1 VIFKQVTNTRSEL
14 ISDHRLTNYIT
25 NNILNT
31 LMQKETDCI
40 FGLRPII
47 EAIKAGKQI
56 DRLLIRQG
64 LQGALYQELMTEV
77 RDHGISYQIVPVE
90 RIELVT
96 RKNHQG
102 VLAWLALIE
111 FQHITNLLPGIYE
124 KGEDPL
130 IIALDGVSD
139 VRNFGAIVRSA
150 ECMGAHSVIIPE
162 KGSARI
168 TADAIKTS
176 AGALHTFPVCREKSI
191 VRAIE
196 YLKESGLRIICA
208 DEKRGIPAGNADLKG
223 PAVLIMG
230 AEDKGISRELNELA
244 DVHVRIPMTGQIGSL
259 NVSVASGI
267 LLYEITRQRNG

>member
-1 VIFKQVTNTRSEL
+1 
-14 ISDHRLTNYIT
+14 
-25 NNILNT
+25 
-31 LMQKETDCI
+31 MQKESDCI
-40 FGLRPII
+40 FGLRPVI

-64 LQGALYQELMTEV
+64 LQGLLYHELMTEV
-77 RDHGISYQIVPVE
+77 KRNNIVYQIVPLE

-102 VLAWLALIE
+102 VLAWLSIIE
-111 FQHITNLLPGIYE
+111 YQHIANLLPMIFE

-150 ECMGAHSVIIPE
+150 ECLGAHAVVIPE

-168 TADAIKTS
+168 TADAVKTS
-176 AGALHTFPVCREKSI
+176 AGALHSLPVCREKSI
-191 VRAIE
+191 VKTIE
-196 YLKESGLRIICA
+196 FLKESGLKVICA
-208 DEKRGIPAGNADLKG
+208 GEKTGTEAAGTDLRG

-230 AEDKGISRELNELA
+230 SEEKGISRELVSLA
-244 DVHVRIPMTGQIGSL
+244 DKTVRIPMKGSIESL
-259 NVSVASGI
+259 NVSVAAGI
-267 LLYEITRQRNG
+267 LIYEIFRQRSL

>member
-1 VIFKQVTNTRSEL
+1 
-14 ISDHRLTNYIT
+14 
-25 NNILNT
+25 
-31 LMQKETDCI
+31 MQKETDCI

-56 DRLLIRQG
+56 DRLLIKQG
-64 LQGALYQELMTEV
+64 LQGSLYQELMSEV
-77 RDHGISYQIVPVE
+77 KTNNINYQIVPVE

-111 FQHITNLLPGIYE
+111 YQHISNILPMIYD

-130 IIALDGVSD
+130 FIALDGVSD
-139 VRNFGAIVRSA
+139 VRNFGAIIRSA
-150 ECMGAHSVIIPE
+150 DCLGAHAAIIPE

-176 AGALHTFPVCREKSI
+176 AGALHSFPVCREKSI
-191 VRAIE
+191 VRSIE
-196 YLKESGLRIICA
+196 YLKESGLRVICA
-208 DEKRGIPAGNADLKG
+208 DEKRGEFVSKADLTG

-230 AEDKGISRELNELA
+230 AEDQGISRELIDLA
-244 DVHVRIPMTGQIGSL
+244 DIMIKIPMTGTIGSL

-267 LLYEITRQRNG
+267 LLYEIARQRRR

>member
-1 VIFKQVTNTRSEL
+1 
-14 ISDHRLTNYIT
+14 
-25 NNILNT
+25 
-31 LMQKETDCI
+31 MQRETDCI
-40 FGLRPII
+40 FGLRPVI
-47 EAIKAGKQI
+47 EAIRAGKQI
-56 DRLLIRQG
+56 DRLLIKQG
-64 LQGALYQELMTEV
+64 LQGALYHELMIEV
-77 RDHGISYQIVPVE
+77 KNNGISYQIVPVE

-111 FQHITNLLPGIYE
+111 FQKISNILPSVFE

-150 ECMGAHSVIIPE
+150 ETLGAHAVIIPE

-168 TADAIKTS
+168 TADSIKTS

-196 YLKESGLRIICA
+196 YLKESGLMVICA
-208 DEKRGIPAGNADLKG
+208 DEKSGKNANE
-223 PAVLIMG
+223 AVLDRPLVLIVG
-230 AEDKGISRELNELA
+230 AEDKGISRELLALSNEI
-244 DVHVRIPMTGQIGSL
+244 VRIPMKGNIGSL

-267 LLYEITRQRNG
+267 LLYEIFRQRSA

>member
-1 VIFKQVTNTRSEL
+1 
-14 ISDHRLTNYIT
+14 
-25 NNILNT
+25 
-31 LMQKETDCI
+31 MQKETDCI
-40 FGLRPII
+40 FGLRAVI

-64 LQGALYQELMTEV
+64 LQGALYHELMTEV
-77 RDHGISYQIVPVE
+77 KTHNIAYQIVPVE

-102 VLAWLALIE
+102 VLAWLSVIE
-111 FQHITNLLPGIYE
+111 YQYISNLLPMIYE

-139 VRNFGAIVRSA
+139 VRNFGAIVRTA
-150 ECMGAHSVIIPE
+150 DCLGAHAIVIPE

-176 AGALHTFPVCREKSI
+176 AGALHSFPVCREKSI

-196 YLKESGLRIICA
+196 YLKESGLKVICA
-208 DEKRGIPAGNADLKG
+208 SETSGEIAFKTPLAG
-223 PAVLIMG
+223 PSVLIMG
-230 AEDKGISRELNELA
+230 SEEKGISRELIALS
-244 DVHVRIPMTGQIGSL
+244 DHQVSIPMTGTIGSL
-259 NVSVASGI
+259 NVSVAAGI
-267 LLYEITRQRNG
+267 LLFEIVRQRSA

>member
-1 VIFKQVTNTRSEL
+1 ML
-14 ISDHRLTNYIT
+14 
-25 NNILNT
+25 
-31 LMQKETDCI
+31 KETDCI
-40 FGLRPII
+40 FGLRPVI
-47 EAIKAGKQI
+47 EAVRAGKQI

-64 LQGALYQELMTEV
+64 LQGALYHELMIEV
-77 RDHGISYQIVPVE
+77 RKHNIAYQIVPLE

-102 VLAWLALIE
+102 VLAWLSLIE
-111 FQHITNLLPGIYE
+111 FQSIANLLPLIFE

-150 ECMGAHSVIIPE
+150 DCLGAHAVIIPE

-191 VRAIE
+191 VKSVE
-196 YLKESGLRIICA
+196 YLKESGLKVITA
-208 DEKRGIPAGNADLKG
+208 TEKTGTDISKLTLKG
-223 PAVLIMG
+223 PVVLIMG
-230 AEDKGISRELNELA
+230 AEDKGISRELISIS
-244 DVHVRIPMTGQIGSL
+244 DHQVRIPMTGNIGSL
-259 NVSVASGI
+259 NVSVAAGI
-267 LLYEITRQRNG
+267 LLYEISRQRSV

>member
-1 VIFKQVTNTRSEL
+1 
-14 ISDHRLTNYIT
+14 
-25 NNILNT
+25 
-31 LMQKETDCI
+31 MQKEKDCI

-47 EAIKAGKQI
+47 EAIEAGKQI
-56 DRLLIRQG
+56 DRLLIKQG
-64 LQGALYQELMTEV
+64 LQGSLYQELMAKVKTS
-77 RDHGISYQIVPVE
+77 GISYQIVPVE

-111 FQHITNLLPGIYE
+111 FQHIANILPSIFE

-150 ECMGAHSVIIPE
+150 DCLGAHAIIIPE

-191 VRAIE
+191 VRAVE

-208 DEKRGIPAGNADLKG
+208 DEKRGKFAGDTDMSG
-223 PAVLIMG
+223 PCVLIMG
-230 AEDKGISRELNELA
+230 AEDKGISRELNDLA
-244 DVHVRIPMTGQIGSL
+244 DEMVKIPMSGKIGSL

-267 LLYEITRQRNG
+267 LLYEIAKQRHL